1 MSKAKRIGAMTYRK
15 CDFGK
20 ELLAQLEKG
29 YDPDRI
35 ARWANEQHLNHAGE
49 MEAELRSEIQTV
61 MAMEGEPQFHLSEKE
76 LRKLAA
82 RLMES

>member
-1 MSKAKRIGAMTYRK
+1 MTYRK

-20 ELLAQLEKG
+20 GLLEQLEKG

-35 ARWANEQHLNHAGE
+35 ARWAYEQSLGHDKLEDGLSEE
-49 MEAELRSEIQTV
+49 MLPIIS
-61 MAMEGEPQFHLSEKE
+61 MEGDAQFYLEEKK
-76 LRKLAA
+76 LRRIAA

>member
-1 MSKAKRIGAMTYRK
+1 MTYRK

-20 ELLAQLEKG
+20 GLLEQIEKG

-35 ARWANEQHLNHAGE
+35 ARWAYEQSLDHDKLEDGLSVE
-49 MEAELRSEIQTV
+49 MRPII
-61 MAMEGEPQFHLSEKE
+61 AMEGDPQFHIDEKK
-76 LRKLAA
+76 LRRLAA

>member
-1 MSKAKRIGAMTYRK
+1 MTYRK

-20 ELLAQLEKG
+20 ELLQQLESG

-35 ARWANEQHLNHAGE
+35 ARWAYEQHLNHAARLEDGLSTE
-49 MEAELRSEIQTV
+49 MMTV
-61 MAMEGEPQFHLSEKE
+61 IAMEGDPQFHLDEKK
-76 LRKLAA
+76 LRQLAA